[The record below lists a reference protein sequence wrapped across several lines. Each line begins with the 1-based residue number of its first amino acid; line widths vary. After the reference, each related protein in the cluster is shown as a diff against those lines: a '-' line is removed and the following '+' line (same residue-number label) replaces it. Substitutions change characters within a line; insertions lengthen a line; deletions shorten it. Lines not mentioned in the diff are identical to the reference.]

1 MPNNEIKTRYMC
13 FLFVLFGFFLL
24 LLFLL
29 FLVCWQFMWQA
40 SLSGI
45 ELRLR
50 DIVEF
55 SGTPGTELWIA
66 RDSLLVG
73 PLWGPYLANASLRL
87 SFIYGSA
94 FLSNGCCCSSAS
106 RDSSLISCRT
116 AGGNR
121 IWLRFQCWLMTCASI
136 SSTRL
141 SSVQLGCALIAS

>member
-1 MPNNEIKTRYMC
+1 MPNDEIKTRYMC
-13 FLFVLFGFFLL
+13 FLFVLFGFFLLLLLL

-55 SGTPGTELWIA
+55 CGHRAQNYELPA
-66 RDSLLVG
+66 TLSVG

-121 IWLRFQCWLMTCASI
+121 IWLRFQC
-136 SSTRL
+136 
-141 SSVQLGCALIAS
+141 